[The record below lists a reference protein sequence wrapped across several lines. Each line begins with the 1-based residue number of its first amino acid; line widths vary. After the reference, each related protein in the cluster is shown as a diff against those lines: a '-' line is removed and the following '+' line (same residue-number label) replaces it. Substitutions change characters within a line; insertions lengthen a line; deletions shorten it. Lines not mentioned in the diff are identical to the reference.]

1 MPMSISP
8 DFKPA
13 SSMVLFIVATCSV
26 ISLLLVKL
34 ADHRRQDPQRGGGQ
48 RADAHDV
55 VIQALFA
62 VQRLAGRIKGVKHLN
77 GMRQKLFADQ
87 G

>member
-1 MPMSISP
+1 M
-8 DFKPA
+8 
-13 SSMVLFIVATCSV
+13 
-26 ISLLLVKL
+26 KL

-62 VQRLAGRIKGVKHLN
+62 VQRTAGRIKGVKHLN
-77 GMRQKLFADQ
+77 GMRQKLFADPGLAAPQ
-87 G
+87 DDPLEQPGTGQLF